1 MLSDGEKPK
10 GSPSRP
16 LEFLPV
22 VVDILPDYHNN
33 QAAFTLWAVDAT
45 EEDNSIK
52 EFNDL
57 SDAMSLLKYSHVSRH
72 PTDKHLMR
80 VYTNMRAL
88 ISAGIP
94 YEKIPYNKSE
104 DLESFVAI
112 KANIPMFVW
121 AQVPNTHTQ
130 ISKEAQSDRVAENN
144 SYWLPSDFRDRLF
157 HLTKDGTESGKPID
171 PEPVIGWQGI
181 YQLQDGT
188 KIGKV
193 AQYLLMCTTHEEL
206 VQEILA
212 LSQIES
218 QNLFKVLGYPREIWS
233 RAMYYFKYKEVV
245 MTGWMS
251 DPNVWKHLF
260 YERNGYKNVWKNWT
274 QSETEQFVKC
284 IQELIG

>member
-1 MLSDGEKPK
+1 MSSIPINQSNLNEQNRIKFVTDLAAVSRGKDESKNPERRYHALLKEAAPTCAEITMLSDGEKPK

-57 SDAMSLLKYSHVSRH
+57 SDAMGLLKYSHVSRH

-88 ISAGIP
+88 INAGIP

-157 HLTKDGTESGKPID
+157 HLTKDGTKTGKAID
-171 PEPVIGWQGI
+171 PEATIGWQGV

-193 AQYLLMCTTHEEL
+193 AQYLLTCTTHEEL

-218 QNLFKVLGYPREIWS
+218 QNLS
-233 RAMYYFKYKEVV
+233 
-245 MTGWMS
+245 
-251 DPNVWKHLF
+251 
-260 YERNGYKNVWKNWT
+260 
-274 QSETEQFVKC
+274 
-284 IQELIG
+284 